1 MGNRIKRRILSFV
14 LTLLIVSLFV
24 FFFFFL
30 ALGDSSSFVLSLE
43 ASSIAVEDYR
53 RTMGLDDNIFI
64 RYLRF
69 LGNFFTL
76 NWGKTIGGE
85 EIRKVILDR
94 LPVTLSLSF
103 YSILFSTFFSIL
115 IVFFSLQKRGMKESR
130 IISILSSAF
139 LVLPSFLTSL
149 LLVLIFSLWLKLF
162 PVSGYSRINNGFF
175 MHFRSLFLPSL
186 TLSLLHS
193 SLMMRIMYSTLKE
206 SLEMPYTNT
215 ALSKGMKEKSLVVS
229 SALKPSLPIFFTL
242 ISDSISS
249 ALGGSCVV
257 ENVFALPGMGSLMVK
272 GALERD
278 ASLVSTCVM
287 VVAFLVSF
295 TFLVTDILTDAVDPR
310 IRRSNEKA

>member
-24 FFFFFL
+24 FSYVYL
-30 ALGDSSSFVLSLE
+30 ALGDSSSFVLSDE

-295 TFLVTDILTDAVDPR
+295 TFLVTDILTDTVDPR

>member
-24 FFFFFL
+24 FSSVSL
-30 ALGDSSSFVLSLE
+30 ALGDSSSFVLSDE

-139 LVLPSFLTSL
+139 LVLPSFLMSL

-175 MHFRSLFLPSL
+175 MHLRSLFLPSL

>member
-24 FFFFFL
+24 FSSVSL
-30 ALGDSSSFVLSLE
+30 ALGDSSSFVLSDE

-69 LGNFFTL
+69 FGNFFTL

-139 LVLPSFLTSL
+139 LVLPSFLMSL

-175 MHFRSLFLPSL
+175 MHFRSLFLPSI

-295 TFLVTDILTDAVDPR
+295 TFLVTDILTDTVDPR

>member
-24 FFFFFL
+24 FSSVSL
-30 ALGDSSSFVLSLE
+30 ALGDSSSFVLSDE

-53 RTMGLDDNIFI
+53 RAMGLDDNIFI

-115 IVFFSLQKRGMKESR
+115 IVFFSLQKRGMKESSV
-130 IISILSSAF
+130 ISILSSAF

>member
-24 FFFFFL
+24 FSSVSL
-30 ALGDSSSFVLSLE
+30 ALGDSSSFVLSDE

-53 RTMGLDDNIFI
+53 RAMGLDDNIFI

-162 PVSGYSRINNGFF
+162 PVSGYSRINNGLF

-295 TFLVTDILTDAVDPR
+295 TFLVTDILTDTVDPR

>member
-24 FFFFFL
+24 FSSVSL
-30 ALGDSSSFVLSLE
+30 ALGDSSSFVLSDE
-43 ASSIAVEDYR
+43 ASSMAVEDYR

-103 YSILFSTFFSIL
+103 YLILFSTFFSIL

-162 PVSGYSRINNGFF
+162 PVSGYSRINNGLF

>member
-24 FFFFFL
+24 FSSVSL
-30 ALGDSSSFVLSLE
+30 ALGDSSSFVLSDE

-85 EIRKVILDR
+85 EIKKVILDR

-295 TFLVTDILTDAVDPR
+295 TFLVTDILTDTVDPR

>member
-1 MGNRIKRRILSFV
+1 MENRIKRRILSFV

-24 FFFFFL
+24 FSSVSL
-30 ALGDSSSFVLSLE
+30 ALGDSSSFVLSDE
-43 ASSIAVEDYR
+43 ASSMAVEDYR

-175 MHFRSLFLPSL
+175 MHFRSLFLPSI

>member
-24 FFFFFL
+24 FSSVSL
-30 ALGDSSSFVLSLE
+30 ALGDSSSFVLSDE

-94 LPVTLSLSF
+94 LPITLSLSF

-162 PVSGYSRINNGFF
+162 PVSGYSRINNGLF
-175 MHFRSLFLPSL
+175 MHFRSLFLPSI

>member
-24 FFFFFL
+24 FSSVSL
-30 ALGDSSSFVLSLE
+30 ALGDSSSFVLSDE

-115 IVFFSLQKRGMKESR
+115 IVFFSLQKRGMKKSR

-162 PVSGYSRINNGFF
+162 PVSGYSRINNGLF
-175 MHFRSLFLPSL
+175 MHFRSLFLPSI

-295 TFLVTDILTDAVDPR
+295 TFLVTDILTDTVDPR

>member
-24 FFFFFL
+24 FSSVSL
-30 ALGDSSSFVLSLE
+30 ALGDSSSFVLSDE

-162 PVSGYSRINNGFF
+162 PVSGYSRINNVLF

-295 TFLVTDILTDAVDPR
+295 TFLVTDILTDTVDPR

>member
-24 FFFFFL
+24 FSSVSL
-30 ALGDSSSFVLSLE
+30 ALGDSSSFVLSDE

-53 RTMGLDDNIFI
+53 RAMGLDDNIFI

-94 LPVTLSLSF
+94 LPITLSLSF

-115 IVFFSLQKRGMKESR
+115 IVFFSLQKRGMKKSR

-215 ALSKGMKEKSLVVS
+215 ALSKGMKEKSLVLS

>member
-24 FFFFFL
+24 FSSVSI
-30 ALGDSSSFVLSLE
+30 ALGDSSSFVLSDE

-53 RTMGLDDNIFI
+53 RAMGLDDNIFI

>member
-1 MGNRIKRRILSFV
+1 MENRIKRRILSFV

-24 FFFFFL
+24 FSSVSL
-30 ALGDSSSFVLSLE
+30 ALGDSSSFVLSDE

-53 RTMGLDDNIFI
+53 RAMGLDDNIFI

-295 TFLVTDILTDAVDPR
+295 TFLVTDILTDTVDPR

>member
-24 FFFFFL
+24 FSSVSL
-30 ALGDSSSFVLSLE
+30 ALGDSSSFVLSDE

-115 IVFFSLQKRGMKESR
+115 IVFFSLQKRGMKQSR

-139 LVLPSFLTSL
+139 LVLPSFLMSL

>member
-24 FFFFFL
+24 FSSVSL
-30 ALGDSSSFVLSLE
+30 ALGDSSSFVLSDE

-94 LPVTLSLSF
+94 LPITLSLSF

-162 PVSGYSRINNGFF
+162 PVSGYSRINNGLF

>member
-24 FFFFFL
+24 FSSVSL
-30 ALGDSSSFVLSLE
+30 ALGDSSSFVLSDE

-85 EIRKVILDR
+85 EIRKVILYR

>member
-24 FFFFFL
+24 FSSVSL
-30 ALGDSSSFVLSLE
+30 ALGDSSSFVLSDE
-43 ASSIAVEDYR
+43 ASSMAVEDYR

-215 ALSKGMKEKSLVVS
+215 ALSKGMKEKSLVLS

>member
-24 FFFFFL
+24 FSSVSL
-30 ALGDSSSFVLSLE
+30 ALGDSSSFVLSDE

-139 LVLPSFLTSL
+139 LVLPSYLTSL

-162 PVSGYSRINNGFF
+162 PVSGYSRINNGLF

>member
-24 FFFFFL
+24 FSSVSL
-30 ALGDSSSFVLSLE
+30 ALGDSSSFVLSDE

-53 RTMGLDDNIFI
+53 RAMGLDDNIFI

-94 LPVTLSLSF
+94 LPITLSLSF

-139 LVLPSFLTSL
+139 LVLPSFLMSL

-295 TFLVTDILTDAVDPR
+295 TFLVTDILTDTVDPR

>member
-24 FFFFFL
+24 FSSVSL
-30 ALGDSSSFVLSLE
+30 ALGDSSSFVLSDE

-53 RTMGLDDNIFI
+53 RAMGLDDNIFI

-85 EIRKVILDR
+85 EIRKVIFDR

-162 PVSGYSRINNGFF
+162 PVSGYSRINNGLF

-295 TFLVTDILTDAVDPR
+295 TFLVTDILTDTVDPR

>member
-24 FFFFFL
+24 FSSVSL
-30 ALGDSSSFVLSLE
+30 ALGDSSSFVLSDE

-130 IISILSSAF
+130 IISILSSVF

>member
-24 FFFFFL
+24 FSSVSL
-30 ALGDSSSFVLSLE
+30 ALGDSSSFVLSDE

-53 RTMGLDDNIFI
+53 RSMGLDDNIFI

>member
-1 MGNRIKRRILSFV
+1 MENRIKRRILSFV

-24 FFFFFL
+24 FSSVSL
-30 ALGDSSSFVLSLE
+30 ALGDSSSFVLSDE

-295 TFLVTDILTDAVDPR
+295 TFLVTDILTDTVDPR

>member
-24 FFFFFL
+24 FSSVSL
-30 ALGDSSSFVLSLE
+30 ALGDSSSFVLSDE
-43 ASSIAVEDYR
+43 ASSMAVEDYR

-162 PVSGYSRINNGFF
+162 PVSGYSRINNGLF

-215 ALSKGMKEKSLVVS
+215 ALSKGMKEKSLVTS

-295 TFLVTDILTDAVDPR
+295 TFLVTDILTDTVDPR

>member
-24 FFFFFL
+24 FSSVSL
-30 ALGDSSSFVLSLE
+30 ALGDSSSFVLSDE

-69 LGNFFTL
+69 IGNFFTL

-295 TFLVTDILTDAVDPR
+295 TFLVTDILTDTVDPR

>member
-24 FFFFFL
+24 FSSVSL
-30 ALGDSSSFVLSLE
+30 ALGDSSSFVLSDE
-43 ASSIAVEDYR
+43 SSSIAVEDYR

-115 IVFFSLQKRGMKESR
+115 IVFFSLQKRGMKKSR

-139 LVLPSFLTSL
+139 LVLPSFLMSL

-162 PVSGYSRINNGFF
+162 PVSGYSRINNGLFL
-175 MHFRSLFLPSL
+175 HFRSLFLPSL

-295 TFLVTDILTDAVDPR
+295 TFLVTDILTDTVDPR

>member
-24 FFFFFL
+24 FSSVSL
-30 ALGDSSSFVLSLE
+30 ALGDSSSFVLSDE

-215 ALSKGMKEKSLVVS
+215 ALSKGMKEKSLVLS

>member
-24 FFFFFL
+24 FSSVSL
-30 ALGDSSSFVLSLE
+30 ALGDSSSFVLSDE
-43 ASSIAVEDYR
+43 ASSMAVEDYR

-139 LVLPSFLTSL
+139 LVLPSFLMSL

>member
-24 FFFFFL
+24 FSSVSL
-30 ALGDSSSFVLSLE
+30 ALGDSSSFVLSDE

-295 TFLVTDILTDAVDPR
+295 TFLVTGILTDTVDPR

>member
-14 LTLLIVSLFV
+14 LTLLIVSLFAFSSV
-24 FFFFFL
+24 SL
-30 ALGDSSSFVLSLE
+30 ALGDSSSFVLSDE

-162 PVSGYSRINNGFF
+162 PVSGYSRINNGLFL
-175 MHFRSLFLPSL
+175 HFRSLFLPSL

>member
-24 FFFFFL
+24 FSSVSL
-30 ALGDSSSFVLSLE
+30 ALGDSSSFVLSDE

-53 RTMGLDDNIFI
+53 RSMGLDDNIFI

-162 PVSGYSRINNGFF
+162 PVSGYSRINNGLF

>member
-24 FFFFFL
+24 FSSVSL
-30 ALGDSSSFVLSLE
+30 ALGDSSSFVLSDE

-85 EIRKVILDR
+85 EIRKIILDR
-94 LPVTLSLSF
+94 LSVTLSLSF

-295 TFLVTDILTDAVDPR
+295 TFLVTDILTDTVDPR

>member
-24 FFFFFL
+24 FSSVSL
-30 ALGDSSSFVLSLE
+30 ALGDSSSFVLSDE

-115 IVFFSLQKRGMKESR
+115 IVFFSLQKRGMKESSV
-130 IISILSSAF
+130 ISILSSAF

>member
-24 FFFFFL
+24 FSSVSL
-30 ALGDSSSFVLSLE
+30 ALGDSSSFVLSDE

-139 LVLPSFLTSL
+139 LVLPSFLMSL

-162 PVSGYSRINNGFF
+162 PVSGYSRINNGLF

-229 SALKPSLPIFFTL
+229 SALKPSRPIFFTL

-295 TFLVTDILTDAVDPR
+295 TFLVTDILTDTVDPR

>member
-24 FFFFFL
+24 FSSVSL
-30 ALGDSSSFVLSLE
+30 ALGDSSSFVLSDE

-115 IVFFSLQKRGMKESR
+115 IVFFSLQKRGMKESSV
-130 IISILSSAF
+130 ISIFSSAF

-272 GALERD
+272 RALERD

>member
-24 FFFFFL
+24 FSSVSL
-30 ALGDSSSFVLSLE
+30 ALGDSSSFVLSDE
-43 ASSIAVEDYR
+43 ASSMAVEDYR

-206 SLEMPYTNT
+206 SLKMPYTNT

-295 TFLVTDILTDAVDPR
+295 TFLVTDILTDTVDPR

>member
-24 FFFFFL
+24 FSSVSL
-30 ALGDSSSFVLSLE
+30 ALGDSSSFVLSDE

-115 IVFFSLQKRGMKESR
+115 IVFFSLQKRGMKKSR

-215 ALSKGMKEKSLVVS
+215 ALSKGMKEKSLVLS

-295 TFLVTDILTDAVDPR
+295 TFLVTDILTDTVDPR